1 MILQKDLFGYSPEV
15 AQAQK
20 ANRPVVALESTVIA
34 HGLPYPDNV
43 AAALEM
49 EEAVRAEG
57 AVPATLAVMDGQ
69 LRIGLTPDEIE
80 RLGCGREPVAKLSR
94 RNLAVAMAGGGLGAT
109 TVAATIVGALSA
121 GIQVMATGGIG
132 GVHRG
137 AAQTFDIS
145 ADLAELARNPVIV
158 VCAGAK
164 SILDMPLTR
173 ELLETLGVTVLG
185 YGTDEFPAFYSRT
198 SGLAVDGRVDTP
210 EELIR
215 VMDARD
221 DLDLDGG
228 VLVVNPIPE
237 EDALDAAVVAAAVER
252 AQAEAEA
259 RGIRGKDLTP
269 FLLARVAAL
278 TGGASLAANR
288 SLLRHNARLAGRLA
302 MALHIH
308 LDEEDDW

>member
-1 MILQKDLFGYSPEV
+1 VKFNEDLIHIAAEV
-15 AQAQK
+15 AGAQQAH
-20 ANRPVVALESTVIA
+20 RPVVALESTVIA

-57 AVPATLAVMDGQ
+57 AVPAILAVMDGR
-69 LRIGLTPDEIE
+69 LRVGLTPVEIE
-80 RLGCGREPVAKLSR
+80 RLACGREPVAKLSR
-94 RNLAVAMAGGGLGAT
+94 RNLAVAVAGGGLGAT
-109 TVAATIVGALSA
+109 TVAATIIGAWVA
-121 GIQVMATGGIG
+121 GIPVMATGGIG

-137 AAQTFDIS
+137 APQTFDIS
-145 ADLAELARNPVIV
+145 ADLAELARYPVIV

-164 SILDMPLTR
+164 SILDLPLTR
-173 ELLETLGVTVLG
+173 ELLETLGVPVLG

-210 EELIR
+210 EDVVR
-215 VMDARD
+215 VIEAKW
-221 DLDLDGG
+221 DLDLGGG
-228 VLVVNPIPE
+228 VLVVNPVPE
-237 EDALDAAVVAAAVER
+237 ADALDAAVVAAAVER
-252 AQAEAEA
+252 AQAEADA

-302 MALHIH
+302 VALHNH
-308 LDEEDDW
+308 FREEDDW

>member
-1 MILQKDLFGYSPEV
+1 MKFNEDLIHIAAEV
-15 AQAQK
+15 AEAQQAH
-20 ANRPVVALESTVIA
+20 RPVVALESTVIA

-43 AAALEM
+43 ATALEM
-49 EEAVRAEG
+49 EEAVRAQG
-57 AVPATLAVMDGQ
+57 AVPATLAVLDGR
-69 LRIGLTPDEIE
+69 LRIGLTPAEIE

-94 RNLAVAMAGGGLGAT
+94 RNLAVAVAQGGLGAT
-109 TVAATIVGALSA
+109 TVAATIIGAWAA

-137 AAQTFDIS
+137 APQTFDIS
-145 ADLAELARNPVIV
+145 ADLAELARYPVMV

-164 SILDMPLTR
+164 SILDLPLTR
-173 ELLETLGVTVLG
+173 ELLETLGVPVLG

-210 EELIR
+210 EDVVR
-215 VMDARD
+215 VIEAKW
-221 DLDLDGG
+221 DLDLGGG
-228 VLVVNPIPE
+228 VLVVNPVPE
-237 EDALDAAVVAAAVER
+237 ADALDAAVIAAAVER
-252 AQAEAEA
+252 AQAEAET

-302 MALHIH
+302 VALNS
-308 LDEEDDW
+308 LFDEEDDR

>member
-20 ANRPVVALESTVIA
+20 ANSPVVALESTVIA

-57 AVPATLAVMDGQ
+57 AVPAILAVMDGQ
-69 LRIGLTPDEIE
+69 LRIGLTPAEIE
-80 RLGCGREPVAKLSR
+80 RLACGREPVAKLSR

-109 TVAATIVGALSA
+109 TVAATIVGALAA
-121 GIQVMATGGIG
+121 GIQIMATGGIG

-137 AAQTFDIS
+137 ASQTFDIS
-145 ADLAELARNPVIV
+145 ADLVQLAHNPVIV

-164 SILDMPLTR
+164 SILDLTLTR

-228 VLVVNPIPE
+228 VLVVNPVPE

-269 FLLARVAAL
+269 FLLTRMAQL

-288 SLLRHNARLAGRLA
+288 SLLRHNARLAGHLA
-302 MALHIH
+302 VALYNH

>member
-1 MILQKDLFGYSPEV
+1 VKFNEDLIHIAAEV
-15 AQAQK
+15 EETQQTQ
-20 ANRPVVALESTVIA
+20 RPVVALESTVIA

-49 EEAVRAEG
+49 EDAVRAEG
-57 AVPATLAVMDGQ
+57 AVPAILAVMDGR
-69 LRIGLTPDEIE
+69 LRVGLTPVEIE
-80 RLGCGREPVAKLSR
+80 RLACGREPVAKLSR
-94 RNLAVAMAGGGLGAT
+94 RNLAVAVAGGGLGAT
-109 TVAATIVGALSA
+109 TVAATIIGAWVA
-121 GIQVMATGGIG
+121 GIPVMATGGIG

-137 AAQTFDIS
+137 APQTFDIS
-145 ADLAELARNPVIV
+145 ADLAELARYPVIV

-164 SILDMPLTR
+164 SILDLPLTR
-173 ELLETLGVTVLG
+173 ELLETLGVPVLG

-210 EELIR
+210 EDVVR
-215 VMDARD
+215 VIEAKR

-228 VLVVNPIPE
+228 VLVVNPVPE
-237 EDALDAAVVAAAVER
+237 ADALDAAVVAAAVER
-252 AQAEAEA
+252 AQAEADA

-302 MALHIH
+302 VALHNH
-308 LDEEDDW
+308 FREEDEW